1 MKGAV
6 SWLRAVWGKAR
17 RNAADLAQA
26 EKDAAARVQSVVLQ
40 YQRAFVRAPLV
51 LADLAHL
58 CHATR
63 SSIEA
68 DPHATSF
75 NEGKRAVWLH
85 IAEML
90 SLKPEDY
97 VPIVQEIETHD

>member
-6 SWLRAVWGKAR
+6 RWLRSLWPAGTVAAV
-17 RNAADLAQA
+17 
-26 EKDAAARVQSVVLQ
+26 VQD
-40 YQRAFVRAPLV
+40 YERTFRRAPLV

-58 CHATR
+58 CHAAR
-63 SSIEA
+63 STIAA
-68 DPHATSF
+68 DPYETAF

-97 VPIVQEIETHD
+97 VTIVKEIEHE